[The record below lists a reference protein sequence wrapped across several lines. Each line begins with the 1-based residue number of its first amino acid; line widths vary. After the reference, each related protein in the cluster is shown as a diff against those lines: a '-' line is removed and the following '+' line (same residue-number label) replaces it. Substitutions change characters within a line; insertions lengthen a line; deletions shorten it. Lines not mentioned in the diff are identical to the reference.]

1 MANEGASSG
10 GASWPRLRA
19 AAMLALGL
27 PTLSGL
33 AFLALFD
40 APQSY
45 VIVNAAALAA
55 GLAAIAFGSLPG
67 APYLRRAIVVALL
80 TLLAAPLVLGPDVNG
95 VQRWITAGGMSL
107 HMGSLTI
114 PLIVC
119 LAARDR
125 PFAAPILLTAIFLSL
140 LQPDAASSFA
150 LMLASVGLYFAWL
163 DWKLGV
169 TAIAGFAAG
178 LSAAVRGRLPPQPF
192 VEGIIADLIVVA
204 PWLALWLIS
213 SLVIAFLL
221 ILKALPRPPAER
233 FALAGALAGFALT
246 GLMASYPFV
255 LVAYGAAPILGFGL
269 ALGGAARKAD

>member
-1 MANEGASSG
+1 MAREGASSG
-10 GASWPRLRA
+10 GMSWLRLRI
-19 AAMLALGL
+19 AAMLALGV

-33 AFLALFD
+33 AFLALFG
-40 APQSY
+40 APQNY
-45 VIVNAAALAA
+45 MIVNAAALAA
-55 GLAAIAFGSLPG
+55 GFAAIAFVHMPR
-67 APYLRRAIVVALL
+67 APQIRRAVVVALL
-80 TLLAAPLVLGPDVNG
+80 ILLAAPLILGPDVNG
-95 VQRWITAGGMSL
+95 VQRWVAAGGLSL

-125 PFAAPILLTAIFLSL
+125 PFAAPVLLAAIFLSL

-204 PWLALWLIS
+204 PWLSLWLIS

-221 ILKALPRPPAER
+221 ILKGLPRPPAER
-233 FALAGALAGFALT
+233 FALAGALAGFSLT

-269 ALGGAARKAD
+269 ALGGAARKPG